1 MSEIIL
7 IEKDKNSD
15 KYDEYS
21 KKIISMHGTLC
32 NKEIST
38 EFIEES
44 LDLSDFLFIH
54 KYGRDIRGFA
64 CVVLEETPEKHLFVN
79 VICNIALHSMILRSV
94 ASGKSRLGGQNII
107 HEIIKL
113 GEKLKVKLIK
123 LDAIPSVISY
133 YSRIGFVFENDK
145 LQQKDGKQSI
155 SKLRKLQL
163 TGNKRDINKQLDF
176 IVTRYYHNFY
186 NETTQT
192 KIGAE
197 YSKENRTEIIRDK
210 GISMI
215 FKLKS
220 KSKSKSKSGG
230 NRRKTKRKKNKSIT
244 NRKSKKNRN

>member
-32 NKEIST
+32 NKEISK

-54 KYGRDIRGFA
+54 KSGRDLRGFA

-79 VICNIALHSMILRSV
+79 VICNIAFHSMIIRSV
-94 ASGKSRLGGQNII
+94 ASGKSRFGGKNII
-107 HEIIKL
+107 QEIIKL

-133 YSRIGFVFENDK
+133 YSHIGFVFENDK
-145 LQQKDGKQSI
+145 LQQKDGKKSI

-163 TGNKRDINKQLDF
+163 TGNESSINKQLDF
-176 IVTRYYHNFY
+176 IVTRYYPNFY

-197 YSKENRTEIIRDK
+197 YSKDNRTEIIRDK

-215 FKLKS
+215 YKLKS
-220 KSKSKSKSGG
+220 KSGG
-230 NRRKTKRKKNKSIT
+230 KRRKTRKRKNKSIT